1 MVSIPG
7 NLNYF
12 EANETFR
19 EVDCSPSAIII
30 IWGSFENKNT
40 SNSGSTSRGSDL
52 MEVGG
57 RAAAISTF

>member
-1 MVSIPG
+1 MSIPG

-19 EVDCSPSAIII
+19 EVVCSPSAIII
-30 IWGSFENKNT
+30 IWGY
-40 SNSGSTSRGSDL
+40 NSGSTSRGTDL